1 MDFKKILDNYICKAC
16 ILSVEKFPDGKY
28 GNIRAVAGNRAHI
41 EEVKLQTGKDFTE
54 NDLYTKYLPKSL
66 NFEYYCY
73 RSAILHQTHHSYI
86 EIFGGA
92 QWLEMYLIPIK
103 SDEENIGY
111 CLYTYSVT
119 HRVDTGIMTDVPP
132 DVSKAVLDSCIK
144 LHGTKDFKE
153 TINEVIKDIRDICQ
167 ARRCCVILVDE
178 EARESLVLA
187 DSLREDYIAKRTGE
201 MMNKG
206 FYTTVEGWKDTM
218 AGSSSLI
225 VKNEQDRQIIKERN
239 PVWYDA
245 LNRNT
250 VETLVLFKL
259 QYNDKLI
266 GYIWASNFAV
276 ENVMKIKGV
285 LELTSFFIASRIANY
300 QLLTKLEKMS
310 IMDALTGTKNRNA
323 MNNRIAEFDNP
334 AYIYPQSIGVI
345 FADLNGLKK
354 TNDCLGHAAGDRML
368 KKSGA
373 MLQQVFVDED
383 IYRAGGDEFMI
394 ICMDVTDDEIKEKIA
409 QLRKIC
415 DADKDV
421 NFALGWCYET
431 GKIDIRE
438 CMSLADRRMYE
449 DKEEYYKKYPEK
461 KYR

>member
-1 MDFKKILDNYICKAC
+1 
-16 ILSVEKFPDGKY
+16 
-28 GNIRAVAGNRAHI
+28 
-41 EEVKLQTGKDFTE
+41 
-54 NDLYTKYLPKSL
+54 
-66 NFEYYCY
+66 
-73 RSAILHQTHHSYI
+73 
-86 EIFGGA
+86 
-92 QWLEMYLIPIK
+92 
-103 SDEENIGY
+103 
-111 CLYTYSVT
+111 
-119 HRVDTGIMTDVPP
+119 
-132 DVSKAVLDSCIK
+132 
-144 LHGTKDFKE
+144 
-153 TINEVIKDIRDICQ
+153 
-167 ARRCCVILVDE
+167 
-178 EARESLVLA
+178 
-187 DSLREDYIAKRTGE
+187 
-201 MMNKG
+201 
-206 FYTTVEGWKDTM
+206 
-218 AGSSSLI
+218 
-225 VKNEQDRQIIKERN
+225 
-239 PVWYDA
+239 
-245 LNRNT
+245 
-250 VETLVLFKL
+250 
-259 QYNDKLI
+259 
-266 GYIWASNFAV
+266 
-276 ENVMKIKGV
+276 
-285 LELTSFFIASRIANY
+285 
-300 QLLTKLEKMS
+300 
-310 IMDALTGTKNRNA
+310 

-394 ICMDVTDDEIKEKIA
+394 ICMNVTDDEIKKKIA